1 MSAEPIG
8 VRPPSRPPSRP
19 PTQAARAALRD
30 SAQRRGLLLVAL
42 AACCMGTSP
51 VLVRWA
57 AQTLSAYEITAG
69 RLLSAGVLVVTL
81 ALLNRQ
87 SIPQRRDLPRFLG
100 FGLVAALH
108 FFCYIASLEFT
119 TIAHSLAITYTSPV
133 FVALLSHIFLGETLS
148 SRQWLG
154 VVIAIL
160 GVGVLAGFE
169 PTLDRRMLIGDA
181 LALGTAI
188 TYALYSLAGRSQRH
202 RYPLFAYA
210 GSVYLVAGLWT
221 VPGAAANF
229 SPNGYTF
236 AAVASVLAL
245 GIVPLATGHTLY
257 NAALRRT
264 SATLVNLVATQ
275 EITIG
280 VVLGVLLLNEIP
292 SITSLVGVLITLAGI
307 VLVLI

>member
-8 VRPPSRPPSRP
+8 VRPPQQPPSR
-19 PTQAARAALRD
+19 AAQAALRD
-30 SAQRRGLLLVAL
+30 PAQRRGLLLVVG

-57 AQTLSAYEITAG
+57 ARTLSAYEITGG
-69 RLLSAGVLVVTL
+69 RLLSAGVLVVAL
-81 ALLNRQ
+81 AVLNRQ
-87 SIPQRRDLPRFLG
+87 ALPRVRDLPRFLG
-100 FGLVAALH
+100 FGLIAALH

-119 TIAHSLAITYTSPV
+119 TIAHALAIAYTSPV
-133 FVALLSHIFLGETLS
+133 FVALLSRIFLGETLS
-148 SRQWLG
+148 PRQWLG
-154 VVIAIL
+154 MATAIA
-160 GVGVLAGFE
+160 GVAVLAGFE

-210 GSVYLVAGLWT
+210 GSVYLVAGLWMAP
-221 VPGAAANF
+221 VAAANF
-229 SPNGYTF
+229 SPGGYTV

-245 GIVPLATGHTLY
+245 GVIPLATGHTLY

-275 EITIG
+275 EITVG
-280 VVLGVLLLNEIP
+280 VILGVLLLSEVP
-292 SITSLVGVLITLAGI
+292 SITSLTGALITLAGI
-307 VLVLI
+307 VLVLL

>member
-1 MSAEPIG
+1 MSAEQIG
-8 VRPPSRPPSRP
+8 VRPPASP
-19 PTQAARAALRD
+19 QAHSAQAALRD
-30 SAQRRGLLLVAL
+30 PAQRRGLLLVVL

-57 AQTLSAYEITAG
+57 ARTLSPYEVTAG

-87 SIPQRRDLPRFLG
+87 ALPQRRDLPRFLG
-100 FGLVAALH
+100 FGLIAALH

-119 TIAHSLAITYTSPV
+119 TIAHALAIAYTSPV
-133 FVALLSHIFLGETLS
+133 FVALLSRIFLGETLS
-148 SRQWLG
+148 PRQWLG
-154 VVIAIL
+154 MVIAVI

-169 PTLDRRMLIGDA
+169 PTLDRRMVIGDA
-181 LALGTAI
+181 LALGTAV

-210 GSVYLVAGLWT
+210 GSVYLVAGLWMAP
-221 VPGAAANF
+221 VAAANF
-229 SPNGYTF
+229 SPSGYTL
-236 AAVASVLAL
+236 AAVASVLTL
-245 GIVPLATGHTLY
+245 GLIPLATGHTLY

-264 SATLVNLVATQ
+264 PATLVNLVATQ
-275 EITIG
+275 EITVG
-280 VVLGVLLLNEIP
+280 VVLGVLLLSEIP
-292 SITSLVGVLITLAGI
+292 SITSLVGAAITLLGI